1 MSGFHDWNKVS
12 GIQAE
17 EWNVQRDGTGVQ
29 DKLSACL
36 PVFLLI
42 LALLPYAIETSGR
55 QSKYV
60 SLYLSSCALYSE
72 RCKHRPFVGPTR
84 GRQEGPPKRLV
95 SSLLEYSL
103 PPILV
108 QSIVLR
114 RLIF

>member
-36 PVFLLI
+36 PVFLL
-42 LALLPYAIETSGR
+42 
-55 QSKYV
+55 
-60 SLYLSSCALYSE
+60 
-72 RCKHRPFVGPTR
+72 
-84 GRQEGPPKRLV
+84 RLV